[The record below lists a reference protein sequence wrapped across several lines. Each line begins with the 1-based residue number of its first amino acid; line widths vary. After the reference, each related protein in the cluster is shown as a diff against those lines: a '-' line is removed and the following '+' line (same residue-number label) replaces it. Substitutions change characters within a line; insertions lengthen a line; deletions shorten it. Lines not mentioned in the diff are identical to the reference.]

1 MYNNMYEVFDP
12 FLASQTWHGTKQAD
26 RERFYLALD
35 RVAREAAFDPE
46 EMGDYL
52 RAKLGLPSGDDHD
65 DTAVA
70 RRVTDAWAV
79 RDFWSSPAR
88 PISDAR
94 SPWRRPASSS
104 LTRTA
109 AGLGCGCGRVESDL
123 GRVFGARRRRGWG
136 RPTYCVTVC
145 VSSVRVF
152 AARSR
157 ISRTTSL
164 GNSSVLAHSPYNP
177 WVC

>member
-1 MYNNMYEVFDP
+1 MGYTPDRTNDMYNNMYEVFDP

-79 RDFWSSPAR
+79 RVFLV
-88 PISDAR
+88 I
-94 SPWRRPASSS
+94 
-104 LTRTA
+104 TGA
-109 AGLGCGCGRVESDL
+109 AN
-123 GRVFGARRRRGWG
+123 
-136 RPTYCVTVC
+136 
-145 VSSVRVF
+145 
-152 AARSR
+152 
-157 ISRTTSL
+157 I
-164 GNSSVLAHSPYNP
+164 
-177 WVC
+177 

>member
-65 DTAVA
+65 ATAVA

-79 RDFWSSPAR
+79 RDFLV
-88 PISDAR
+88 I
-94 SPWRRPASSS
+94 
-104 LTRTA
+104 TGA
-109 AGLGCGCGRVESDL
+109 AN
-123 GRVFGARRRRGWG
+123 
-136 RPTYCVTVC
+136 
-145 VSSVRVF
+145 
-152 AARSR
+152 
-157 ISRTTSL
+157 I
-164 GNSSVLAHSPYNP
+164 
-177 WVC
+177 